1 MKLMMGNYKPLS
13 YIYLFLTKDLER
25 ITRLLSTGGVT
36 MADLGSAG
44 CAGVR
49 PLDRKN
55 LDAVLV
61 ATDYIRPVE
70 RTLIPHDEKID
81 EEKEELQAEEKL
93 KLVMDI
99 PEEEYK
105 ERQIISP
112 WHGKPLF

>member
-1 MKLMMGNYKPLS
+1 
-13 YIYLFLTKDLER
+13 
-25 ITRLLSTGGVT
+25 
-36 MADLGSAG
+36 MADIGSAG

-55 LDAVLV
+55 LDAVLA
-61 ATDYIRPVE
+61 ATDYIRPIERSIIPVE
-70 RTLIPHDEKID
+70 EGGLLTKIEKYFN

-112 WHGKPLF
+112 WYGKPLFWGWKAWTKRIRIQYAMGD